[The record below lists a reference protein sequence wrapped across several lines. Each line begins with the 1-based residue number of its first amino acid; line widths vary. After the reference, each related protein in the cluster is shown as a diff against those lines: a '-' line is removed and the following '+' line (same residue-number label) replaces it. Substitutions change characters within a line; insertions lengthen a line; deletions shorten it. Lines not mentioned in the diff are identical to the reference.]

1 MFKSIKMEIIK
12 KNVEKIIKKSYQKTT
27 DEYKRLY
34 SIHKQINNIFLR
46 KEIIYEHLELR
57 ENLRLSL
64 LYLIQTY
71 LKNISFNLSEK
82 VYKQYSQLNIFKVQK
97 IQQEMANVEIN
108 LLRDKYFIESTKILL
123 DIIIEFIE
131 EYNENQITVDEY
143 LSKLMECKL

>member
-1 MFKSIKMEIIK
+1 MFKSIMEAIK
-12 KNVEKIIKKSYQKTT
+12 KNVRRIIKKSYQKKA

-46 KEIIYEHLELR
+46 REIIYEQPELR

-82 VYKQYSQLNIFKVQK
+82 VYKQYSQLNIYKVQK
-97 IQQEMANVEIN
+97 IQEEMANAEIN
-108 LLRDKYFIESTKILL
+108 LLQDKYFIESTKILI
-123 DIIIEFIE
+123 DTIVEFIE
-131 EYNENQITVDEY
+131 NYNENQITIDEY